1 MLIECP
7 NCHRKGNIPD
17 RFGLSPHF
25 IRCRTCLTRFTTVP
39 ITVHQE
45 TNRLLA
51 PQEELPD
58 DQIVVDLRQPDTSGL
73 SDGTDTDDL
82 EAIAGPRGPGDSHY
96 EWPGISDPDLD
107 DSQVELPAFTDGDD
121 SSSGETPAFAADSSS
136 VEISVINPGHDALTG
151 SRAGYRLA
159 AALLIRTVSLA
170 IFGFF
175 VFEAGRNA
183 HTVGGASAMALVAG
197 CMGLCG
203 LLLLD
208 HDLRDLI
215 SRLVTAMS
223 RKQGVRSRPERQTAR
238 S

>member
-7 NCHRKGNIPD
+7 NCHRKGDIPD

-25 IRCRTCLTRFTTVP
+25 VRCRNCLTRFTTVP
-39 ITVHQE
+39 LTVHKE
-45 TNRLLA
+45 AHRPLA
-51 PQEELPD
+51 RRD
-58 DQIVVDLRQPDTSGL
+58 DVTDMQTDVDLRRPHSSSLIAGAD
-73 SDGTDTDDL
+73 SDDV
-82 EAIAGPRGPGDSHY
+82 EAMAGPRGPGDSHY

-121 SSSGETPAFAADSSS
+121 SSSAETPAFAADSAS
-136 VEISVINPGHDALTG
+136 VEISVINPGHDALNG

-159 AALLIRTVSLA
+159 AALLIRAVSLA

-183 HTVGGASAMALVAG
+183 HTVGGASVMALVAG

-208 HDLRDLI
+208 HDLRDLL